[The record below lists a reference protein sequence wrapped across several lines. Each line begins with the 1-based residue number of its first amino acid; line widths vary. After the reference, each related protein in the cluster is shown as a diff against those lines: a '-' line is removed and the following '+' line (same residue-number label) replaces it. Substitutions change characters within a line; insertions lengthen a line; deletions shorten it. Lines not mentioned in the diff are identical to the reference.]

1 MRAALAPLL
10 AAVFVV
16 AASSSHAAPPAAP
29 SVTVGADI
37 KEFVFDWDATAGAS
51 FYRLLYKVGNG
62 AFKPLIDN
70 IPASSTQVR
79 LSVAVHLQSWSLLRY
94 AIAACNAAR
103 SLKATS

>member
-37 KEFVFDWDATAGAS
+37 KEFVFDWDAMAGAS
-51 FYRLLYKVGNG
+51 FYAQPIREITIQWVSCAPMNSILCGV
-62 AFKPLIDN
+62 I
-70 IPASSTQVR
+70 
-79 LSVAVHLQSWSLLRY
+79 
-94 AIAACNAAR
+94 
-103 SLKATS
+103 